1 MDSTVKEDLS
11 WIEEAENA
19 ETEAG
24 VVLVNE
30 NRRTILP
37 GEQVF
42 LNYRYRSN
50 EALLLYFAFCIASNP
65 YNSLVV
71 NLRLDPLFADDE
83 PALEEAMTSIVDPLN
98 SESDQQAIRL
108 KKDQV
113 CPVMLAFCRLL
124 LAKGTQSSSLFKP
137 KQTGDAVGVQN
148 ELKILQTY

>member
-1 MDSTVKEDLS
+1 MDSSVKEDLS
-11 WIEEAENA
+11 WLEEAENA

-30 NRRTILP
+30 DRRTIEP

-71 NLRLDPLFADDE
+71 NLRLDPLFSEGEGAC
-83 PALEEAMTSIVDPLN
+83 EEAMRNVVDPLN

-108 KKDQV
+108 KTDQT
-113 CPVMLAFCRLL
+113 CPVMLAYCRLVL
-124 LAKGTQSSSLFKP
+124 FKGTKSTSLFKP
-137 KQTGDAVGVQN
+137 
-148 ELKILQTY
+148 